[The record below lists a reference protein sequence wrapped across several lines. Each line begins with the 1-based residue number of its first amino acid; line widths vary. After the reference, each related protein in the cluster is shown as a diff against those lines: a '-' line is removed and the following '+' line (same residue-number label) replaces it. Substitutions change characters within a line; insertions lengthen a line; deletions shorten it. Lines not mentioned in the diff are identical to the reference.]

1 MSKTRFRVRV
11 DLGEDGVVDL
21 EVNGNIKTALGAG
34 YEECK
39 KRKTNP
45 VSITTTQIIDLGKWQ
60 AITPIRP
67 A

>member
-34 YEECK
+34 YEECR
-39 KRKTNP
+39 KRKT
-45 VSITTTQIIDLGKWQ
+45 S
-60 AITPIRP
+60 
-67 A
+67 